1 MSVLLQHCAL
11 NATSNSQE
19 LIPTPESGAASPTDI
34 GAGLDGE
41 IAEEDAER
49 DSESKMIGVGAA
61 NKLMEPKPKIKA
73 KAKAKPAGKPCAK
86 KGGGPKA
93 SRKAKASPKSKKSA
107 SPKGKK
113 SASPK
118 GKKSASPKVKSS
130 PKSLAKPPK
139 GQRPQD
145 RLGAEE
151 DALSS
156 QA

>member
-73 KAKAKPAGKPCAK
+73 KAKAKPAGKSVSQEQEVSFT
-86 KGGGPKA
+86 KGQEVSFTKGEIVSQEFGKA
-93 SRKAKASPKSKKSA
+93 SQRATSA
-107 SPKGKK
+107 
-113 SASPK
+113 
-118 GKKSASPKVKSS
+118 
-130 PKSLAKPPK
+130 
-139 GQRPQD
+139 RPT
-145 RLGAEE
+145 GC
-151 DALSS
+151 
-156 QA
+156 